1 MFLAFLTFLSG
12 LAISAIAIYYSV
24 SGLVSIF
31 AAAAVPIM
39 IMGTVL
45 ELSKLVAAW
54 WLKANWEKAPF
65 ALKSYMLVAVLV
77 LMFITSMG
85 IFGFLSKAHIEQ
97 TSMSQEQVAQI
108 DTINEKITRSEAK
121 ITRWQD
127 EIDALMKGGGS
138 RVDSMA
144 ANDQAELDKI
154 YARIK
159 EEKSV
164 LQETADKQIAQQ
176 NARLEQAQE
185 RKEADIKAATERFKG
200 SLAGGTEYDKAVE
213 QAKKTELGV
222 ASAAQ
227 REIGRINR
235 TLNSGLAAVDK
246 KYATQIKDI
255 QDRIAKLRTQAST
268 KTEDVDVRIN
278 QLEKSIKEEQTGID
292 TVREDKLVFEK
303 EFRKLEAEV
312 GPIKYIAEFIYGE
325 QADKNILEKAVTWMI
340 IIIIFV
346 FDPLAVLL
354 LLASQ
359 MSFGWLREEKDQKEN
374 EFLGWDDE
382 WKGQDA
388 PDVYAFE
395 NTEPPTEEEKEEIAK
410 EETSTVPVKGDSTTP
425 GWMYQNRSHLRR
437 PEQSTA
443 PPEDPVIVKTKKKP
457 KTEIKIVDEDT
468 IQYGNIKVNRIGD
481 RYFDVGGKKMSAEVF
496 ASEYPEL
503 SAYFKP
509 VAPVSA
515 ASTHPANQQSKI
527 QADNV
532 AKPVSTSFGTHFP
545 EQAEKGQMFL
555 RVDSIPNRLYKFNGS
570 KWIEVDKTRSDTYSY
585 DEQYIQFLIEK
596 LASGE
601 YDLDQLSASEQELV
615 AEQLERK
622 NGKT

>member
-1 MFLAFLTFLSG
+1 MFLALLTFLSG

-31 AAAAVPIM
+31 AAAALPIM

-54 WLKANWEKAPF
+54 WLKANWERAPF
-65 ALKSYMLVAVLV
+65 ALKSYMLMAVLV

-108 DTINEKITRSEAK
+108 DTINEKIARSEAK
-121 ITRWQD
+121 ITRWQG
-127 EIDALMKGGGS
+127 EIDSLMKGGGS

-144 ANDQAELDKI
+144 ANDQEELDKI
-154 YARIK
+154 YLRIK
-159 EEKSV
+159 EEKDV

-176 NARLEQAQE
+176 NARLEQAQQ
-185 RKEADIKAATERFKG
+185 RKDADIKAATERFKG
-200 SLAGGTEYDKAVE
+200 SLAGGTEYDKAVD
-213 QAKKTELGV
+213 QARKTELSV

-235 TLNSGLAAVDK
+235 TLNAGLTEVDK
-246 KYATQIKDI
+246 KYATQIKSI
-255 QDRIAKLRTQAST
+255 QDRIAKLRTQASI
-268 KTEDVDVRIN
+268 KTEDVDVRISL
-278 QLEKSIKEEQTGID
+278 LEKNIKEEQTSID

-359 MSFGWLREEKDQKEN
+359 LSFSWIQ
-374 EFLGWDDE
+374 
-382 WKGQDA
+382 QDKSER
-388 PDVYAFE
+388 PV
-395 NTEPPTEEEKEEIAK
+395 EEEKNVDDFVKESAIATLTDIEPEEEK
-410 EETSTVPVKGDSTTP
+410 STEPLSSDPTTP
-425 GWMYQNRSHLRR
+425 GWMYQDHPHLRPEPTTET
-437 PEQSTA
+437 PEQIDHVVVEETNES
-443 PPEDPVIVKTKKKP
+443 VN
-457 KTEIKIVDEDT
+457 EINIVDEDT
-468 IQYGNIKVNRIGD
+468 IQYGNIRVNRIGD
-481 RYFDVGGKKMSAEVF
+481 SYYDVGGKKMSAEVF
-496 ASEYPEL
+496 GFEYPEL
-503 SAYFKP
+503 SAYFKN
-509 VAPVSA
+509 ATTLSA
-515 ASTHPANQQSKI
+515 SSTQSANQHSKI

-532 AKPVSTSFGTHFP
+532 ATPVSTTFGTQFP
-545 EQAEKGQMFL
+545 AQATKGTMFL
-555 RVDSIPNRLYKFNGS
+555 RVDTIPNRLYKFNGS
-570 KWIEVDKTRSDTYSY
+570 KWIEVDKTRTDTYSY

-596 LASGE
+596 LATGE
-601 YDLDQLSASEQELV
+601 YDLDQLSTSEQELV